1 MMSHGFFLPA
11 RYGRLGSWEGIA
23 NDGGERQPAG
33 MPPVATPEMTNAAR
47 RWVVLCVGAVALSA
61 CTTASQRAQPP
72 PPRPIT
78 GAPRAEAGKTPAPA
92 MTEITL
98 EDEDKKP
105 PRPNVEMYPGT
116 GTFVNPKAVAPRPPD
131 TGGEYTLNFEA
142 TDLQEVVKAVLGDL
156 LKESYFID
164 PKVTGQV
171 TIQTSRPLKR
181 AELLPTLENL
191 LRLNGAVLLRS
202 DGLYKVMPGPQATRG
217 SPPTSVQRVAA
228 ARGYGIRVVPLRFV
242 SAREL
247 HKLIEPFLPPDA
259 PQIVDEQRN
268 LLILTGTEQELEST
282 MELVEI
288 FDVDW
293 LNGMSV
299 GLFKLK
305 DAEVKTLHTEMEK
318 IFGEKD
324 SPVSGVVRMV
334 PVERLNA
341 LLVVTSRPD
350 YLEHARE
357 WVERLDQVA
366 DAVGPRLFVYRVQNG
381 KAADLATVLGGI
393 FGAEATKEGGPPPAE
408 LAPGEEPTT
417 LDSGNQRTSEREGEL
432 GGEEMGG
439 GQRRG
444 ERSKEPAVS
453 VVSTENLKIIADE
466 STNALVILART
477 QDYEMIVT
485 ALKNLDVIPLQV
497 LIEASVIDVTLT
509 DNLQYGVE
517 WFFRNETPGGGRAEG
532 TLDLSGVVA
541 RGAEMGAPAVPGLFS
556 YALFDDLNRVR
567 AVITAIAAQA
577 KLEVLSSPSL
587 MVLDNQ
593 TATIE
598 VVNEI
603 SVNTQARQSTID
615 PDAPII
621 ASSEFKEVG
630 VILEVTPRVNQG
642 GRITLD
648 LSQEVSE
655 QDPNVDPESQAGGN
669 PAFIRRKI
677 ESTVTVQSGETL
689 VLGGLISDQK
699 SGSETGVPFLKDLPV
714 LGGLFRQTSDFVERQ
729 ELIVLLTPKAVRDQ
743 AEARAVTKEFRERL
757 RELEGAGPGE
767 VPRSAPSPR

>member
-1 MMSHGFFLPA
+1 
-11 RYGRLGSWEGIA
+11 
-23 NDGGERQPAG
+23 
-33 MPPVATPEMTNAAR
+33 
-47 RWVVLCVGAVALSA
+47 
-61 CTTASQRAQPP
+61 
-72 PPRPIT
+72 
-78 GAPRAEAGKTPAPA
+78 

-105 PRPNVEMYPGT
+105 PRPDIELYPGT
-116 GTFVNPKAVAPRPPD
+116 GTFVNPKAAVPRPAG

-217 SPPTSVQRVAA
+217 SPPASVQRVAA
-228 ARGYGIRVVPLRFV
+228 ARGYGIRVVPLRYI

-282 MELVEI
+282 LELVEI

-305 DAEVKTLHTEMEK
+305 DAEVKTLHAEMEK
-318 IFGEKD
+318 IFGDKD

-341 LLVVTSRPD
+341 LLVVTSRPG

-393 FGAEATKEGGPPPAE
+393 FGAEATREGGPPAAE

-417 LDSGNQRTSEREGEL
+417 LDSGNPSTSEREGGL
-432 GGEEMGG
+432 GEEAGFGKRGG
-439 GQRRG
+439 G
-444 ERSKEPAVS
+444 RSKEPAVS

-466 STNALVILART
+466 STNSLVILART
-477 QDYEMIVT
+477 QDYKMIET
-485 ALKNLDVIPLQV
+485 ALRNLDVVPLQV
-497 LIEASVIDVTLT
+497 LIEAKVIEVTLT
-509 DNLQYGVE
+509 DTLSYGVE

-532 TLDLSGVVA
+532 AFDLSGIVGRAARTGVA
-541 RGAEMGAPAVPGLFS
+541 GPAGFS

-567 AVITAIAAQA
+567 AVITAIADQT
-577 KLEVLSSPSL
+577 KLDVLSSPSV

-598 VVNEI
+598 VVDEV
-603 SVNTQARQSTID
+603 SVTTQQNIPVEQNQATLNQLQST
-615 PDAPII
+615 
-621 ASSEFKEVG
+621 EFKDVG
-630 VILEVTPRVNQG
+630 VILEVTPRVNLG

-655 QDPNVDPESQAGGN
+655 INTAVDPRTQPGGN
-669 PAFIRRKI
+669 QAFIKRKI

-689 VLGGLISDQK
+689 VLGGLISENK
-699 SGSETGVPFLKDLPV
+699 SNTDTGIPFLKDMPV
-714 LGGLFRQTSDFVERQ
+714 LGGLFSRTSDNTDRT
-729 ELIVLLTPKAVRDQ
+729 ELILLLTPKAVRDQ
-743 AEARAVTKEFRERL
+743 SEARAVTKEFRQRL
-757 RELEGAGPGE
+757 KELEAVRPGG
-767 VPRSAPSPR
+767 

>member
-1 MMSHGFFLPA
+1 
-11 RYGRLGSWEGIA
+11 
-23 NDGGERQPAG
+23 
-33 MPPVATPEMTNAAR
+33 MTNAAR
-47 RWVVLCVGAVALSA
+47 WWVVLCVGAIALSA
-61 CTTASQRAQPP
+61 CTTASRHAQPP
-72 PPRPIT
+72 PPRPVT

-105 PRPNVEMYPGT
+105 PRPNIEMYPGT
-116 GTFVNPKAVAPRPPD
+116 GTFVKPKAGAPRPPD

-202 DGLYKVMPGPQATRG
+202 DGLYKVMPGAQATRG
-217 SPPTSVQRVAA
+217 SPPASVQRVAA
-228 ARGYGIRVVPLRFV
+228 ARGYGIRVVPLRYV

-299 GLFKLK
+299 GLYKLK
-305 DAEVKTLHTEMEK
+305 DAEVKTLHAEMEK
-318 IFGEKD
+318 IFGDKD

-393 FGAEATKEGGPPPAE
+393 FGAETTKEGGPPAAE

-417 LDSGNQRTSEREGEL
+417 LDSDQSRTSETEGQ
-432 GGEEMGG
+432 MGDEKAG
-439 GQRRG
+439 YGKGRTG
-444 ERSKEPAVS
+444 KGSKEPAVS

-466 STNALVILART
+466 STNSLVILART
-477 QDYEMIVT
+477 QDYKMIET
-485 ALKNLDVIPLQV
+485 ALKNLDVVALQV
-497 LIEASVIDVTLT
+497 FIEASVIEVTLNET
-509 DNLQYGVE
+509 LRYGVE
-517 WFFRNETPGGGRAEG
+517 WFFRHSVREDTAVA
-532 TLDLSGVVA
+532 TLNLFPEAAGAAAGAGVL
-541 RGAEMGAPAVPGLFS
+541 GPLGAPNFS
-556 YALFDDLNRVR
+556 YALFGDNAKVR
-567 AVITAIAAQA
+567 AVINALADES
-577 KLEVLSSPSL
+577 KLNVLSSPSL

-593 TATIE
+593 TATIK
-598 VVNEI
+598 VVQQ
-603 SVNTQARQSTID
+603 V
-615 PDAPII
+615 PII
-621 ASSEFKEVG
+621 TSQQQSSIGGGADTSNILQGVDYKDAG
-630 VILEVTPRVNQG
+630 VILEVTPRVNLG
-642 GRITLD
+642 GRITLELVQD
-648 LSQEVSE
+648 VTDVDRTQE
-655 QDPNVDPESQAGGN
+655 NVGGN
-669 PAFIRRKI
+669 PGFLQRNV
-677 ESTVTVQSGETL
+677 ESTVTVQSSETI
-689 VLGGLISDQK
+689 VIGGLIRENKSD
-699 SGSETGVPFLKDLPV
+699 SETGIPFLKDMPV
-714 LGGLFRQTSDFVERQ
+714 LGGLFRTQSDTSTRT
-729 ELIVLLTPKAVRDQ
+729 ELIVLLTPSAVRDQ
-743 AEARAVTKEFRERL
+743 GEARAVTKEFRERL
-757 RELEGAGPGE
+757 KQLEKAGPGG
-767 VPRSAPSPR
+767 VTRGPSPP

>member
-1 MMSHGFFLPA
+1 
-11 RYGRLGSWEGIA
+11 
-23 NDGGERQPAG
+23 
-33 MPPVATPEMTNAAR
+33 MTNAAR
-47 RWVVLCVGAVALSA
+47 WWVVLCVGAVALSA

-142 TDLQEVVKAVLGDL
+142 TDLQEVVKVVIGDL

-202 DGLYKVMPGPQATRG
+202 DGLYKVMPGAQATRG
-217 SPPTSVQRVAA
+217 SPPASVQRVAA

-305 DAEVKTLHTEMEK
+305 DAEVKTLHAEMEK
-318 IFGEKD
+318 IFGDKD

-393 FGAEATKEGGPPPAE
+393 FGAEATKEGGPPAAE

-417 LDSGNQRTSEREGEL
+417 LDSGDPRTSEREGDL

-439 GQRRG
+439 GKRRTG
-444 ERSKEPAVS
+444 KGSKEPAVS

-477 QDYEMIVT
+477 QDYKMIET
-485 ALKNLDVIPLQV
+485 ALKNLDVVPLQV
-497 LIEASVIDVTLT
+497 LIEASVIEVTLN
-509 DNLQYGVE
+509 DNLSYGVE
-517 WFFRNETPGGGRAEG
+517 WFFRHSVREDTAVG
-532 TLDLSGVVA
+532 TLDLA
-541 RGAEMGAPAVPGLFS
+541 GAAGLAALGAPNFS
-556 YALFDDLNRVR
+556 YALFADGGRVR
-567 AVITAIAAQA
+567 AVINAIASES
-577 KLEVLSSPSL
+577 KLNVLSSPSL

-598 VVNEI
+598 VATDVPITTGQQQAVLDTGGVDNI
-603 SVNTQARQSTID
+603 PNVLASVDFRKA
-615 PDAPII
+615 
-621 ASSEFKEVG
+621 G
-630 VILEVTPRVNQG
+630 VILEVTPRVNAS

-648 LSQEVSE
+648 LSQEVS
-655 QDPNVDPESQAGGN
+655 DPIPPAPGAPGGN
-669 PAFIRRKI
+669 PSFLERKV
-677 ESTVTVQSGETL
+677 ETSVTVQSGETL
-689 VLGGLISDQK
+689 VIGGLIGENKSD
-699 SGSETGVPFLKDLPV
+699 SETGIPFLKDMPV
-714 LGGLFRQTSDFVERQ
+714 LGGIFGSTSDTLRRT
-729 ELIVLLTPKAVRDQ
+729 ELLVLLTPKAVRDQ
-743 AEARAVTKEFRERL
+743 GEARAVTKEFRERL
-757 RELEGAGPGE
+757 KELEKAGPGE
-767 VPRSAPSPR
+767 VRRGPGRP

>member
-1 MMSHGFFLPA
+1 
-11 RYGRLGSWEGIA
+11 
-23 NDGGERQPAG
+23 
-33 MPPVATPEMTNAAR
+33 MTNAAR
-47 RWVVLCVGAVALSA
+47 WWVVLCVGAVALSA

-78 GAPRAEAGKTPAPA
+78 GAPRSEAGKTPAPA

-105 PRPNVEMYPGT
+105 PRPNIEMYPGT

-202 DGLYKVMPGPQATRG
+202 DGLYKVMPGSQATRG
-217 SPPTSVQRVAA
+217 SPTTSVQRVAA

-305 DAEVKTLHTEMEK
+305 DAEVKTLHGEMEK

-393 FGAEATKEGGPPPAE
+393 FGAEVTKEAGPPAAE

-417 LDSGNQRTSEREGEL
+417 LDSGNERTSEREGEL

-439 GQRRG
+439 RKRRTG
-444 ERSKEPAVS
+444 KGSKEPAVS

-466 STNALVILART
+466 ATNSLVILART
-477 QDYEMIVT
+477 QDYKMIET
-485 ALKNLDVIPLQV
+485 ALRNLDVVPLQV
-497 LIEASVIDVTLT
+497 LIEASVIEVTLT
-509 DNLQYGVE
+509 DNLSYGVE
-517 WFFRNETPGGGRAEG
+517 WFFRNELPGGARGEG
-532 TLDLSGVVA
+532 TLNFSNIVGRAAMAGVA
-541 RGAEMGAPAVPGLFS
+541 TGPPGFS
-556 YALFDDLNRVR
+556 YAVFDDLNRVR
-567 AVITAIAAQA
+567 ALITALANES

-593 TATIE
+593 PATIKVVDE
-598 VVNEI
+598 VPVTTQQQQAVLDTGGVDNI
-603 SVNTQARQSTID
+603 PNVLSSVEYR
-615 PDAPII
+615 DA
-621 ASSEFKEVG
+621 G
-630 VILEVTPRVNQG
+630 VVLEVTPRVNQG
-642 GRITLD
+642 GRITLE
-648 LSQEVSE
+648 LSQEVSA
-655 QDPNVDPESQAGGN
+655 VDRALAATSPGGN
-669 PAFIRRKI
+669 PEFIRRQV
-677 ESTVTVQSGETL
+677 ESSVTVQSGETL
-689 VLGGLISDQK
+689 VIGGLIGK
-699 SGSETGVPFLKDLPV
+699 EKREEESGIPFLMDIPV
-714 LGGLFRQTSDFVERQ
+714 LGGIFGTTSDTFTRT
-729 ELIVLLTPKAVRDQ
+729 ELIVLLTPKAVRDEG
-743 AEARAVTKEFRERL
+743 EARAVTKEFRERL
-757 RELEGAGPGE
+757 KELEAAGPGG
-767 VPRSAPSPR
+767 VPRRHRPP

>member
-1 MMSHGFFLPA
+1 MIDSA
-11 RYGRLGSWEGIA
+11 RW
-23 NDGGERQPAG
+23 
-33 MPPVATPEMTNAAR
+33 
-47 RWVVLCVGAVALSA
+47 WVVLCVGAIALSA
-61 CTTASQRAQPP
+61 CTTAPRRAQPP
-72 PPRPIT
+72 PPRPVT
-78 GAPRAEAGKTPAPA
+78 APPGAEAGKTPAPA

-98 EDEDKKP
+98 EGEDKKP
-105 PRPNVEMYPGT
+105 PRPNIEMYPGT
-116 GTFVNPKAVAPRPPD
+116 GNFVNPKAVAPRPPD

-181 AELLPTLENL
+181 AELFLALENL
-191 LRLNGAVLLRS
+191 LRLNGAVLMRS

-217 SPPTSVQRVAA
+217 APPASVQRVAA
-228 ARGYGIRVVPLRFV
+228 ARGYGIRIVPLRYV

-305 DAEVKTLHTEMEK
+305 DAEVKTLHAEMEK

-341 LLVVTSRPD
+341 LLVVASRPG

-366 DAVGPRLFVYRVQNG
+366 DTVGPRLFVYRVQNG

-393 FGAEATKEGGPPPAE
+393 FGAEATKEGGPPAAE
-408 LAPGEEPTT
+408 LAPGEEPTE
-417 LDSGNQRTSEREGEL
+417 LDSEGSRTSETEGQL
-432 GGEEMGG
+432 GGEKAGYG
-439 GQRRG
+439 KGRTG
-444 ERSKEPAVS
+444 KGSKEPGVS

-466 STNALVILART
+466 STNSLVILART
-477 QDYEMIVT
+477 QDYKMIET
-485 ALKNLDVIPLQV
+485 ALRNLDVVALQV
-497 LIEASVIDVTLT
+497 FIEAKVVEVTLT
-509 DNLQYGVE
+509 DNLQYGIE
-517 WFFRNETPGGGRAEG
+517 WFFNNSTPGGGTAVG
-532 TLDLSGVVA
+532 TFDLSGVVGRA
-541 RGAEMGAPAVPGLFS
+541 VSGAGAAAFPPLGFS
-556 YALFDDLNRVR
+556 YALFGANDRLR
-567 AVITAIAAQA
+567 AFLAALAQQT
-577 KLEVLSSPSL
+577 KLDVLSSPSL

-593 TATIE
+593 SATIE

-603 SVNTQARQSTID
+603 PYQTGQQQSLETGVTANLLNTIES
-615 PDAPII
+615 
-621 ASSEFKEVG
+621 KEVG
-630 VILEVTPRVNQG
+630 VKLEITPRVNQG

-648 LSQEVSE
+648 LAQEVS
-655 QDPNVDPESQAGGN
+655 NVDDTQPLAFGN
-669 PAFIRRKI
+669 PVINKRSV
-677 ESTVTVQSGETL
+677 ESTVTVQSGDTL
-689 VLGGLISDQK
+689 VIGGLIRDNKTNSN
-699 SGSETGVPFLKDLPV
+699 TGIPFLKDMPV
-714 LGGLFRQTSDFVERQ
+714 LGGLFSTTVNNDTRT

-743 AEARAVTKEFRERL
+743 GESRAVTKEFRERL
-757 RELEGAGPGE
+757 KELEAVRPGAREPAK
-767 VPRSAPSPR
+767 PRPSGGSR

>member
-1 MMSHGFFLPA
+1 MTDSA
-11 RYGRLGSWEGIA
+11 RW
-23 NDGGERQPAG
+23 
-33 MPPVATPEMTNAAR
+33 
-47 RWVVLCVGAVALSA
+47 WVVLCVGAVALSA
-61 CTTASQRAQPP
+61 CTTASRRAQPP
-72 PPRPIT
+72 PPRT
-78 GAPRAEAGKTPAPA
+78 VTAAPRVEAGKTPAPA

-105 PRPNVEMYPGT
+105 PRPNIEMYPGS
-116 GTFVNPKAVAPRPPD
+116 GNFVNPKAAAPRPPD

-191 LRLNGAVLLRS
+191 LRLNGAVLMRS

-217 SPPTSVQRVAA
+217 APPVSVQRIAA
-228 ARGYGIRVVPLRFV
+228 ARGYGIRIVPLRYI

-299 GLFKLK
+299 GLYKLK
-305 DAEVKTLHTEMEK
+305 NAEVKTLHPEMEK
-318 IFGEKD
+318 IFGDKD

-341 LLVVTSRPD
+341 LLVVASRPG

-393 FGAEATKEGGPPPAE
+393 FGAEKTKEGGPPAAE
-408 LAPGEEPTT
+408 LAPGEEPT
-417 LDSGNQRTSEREGEL
+417 EL
-432 GGEEMGG
+432 GDEGSRTRETEGQMGG
-439 GQRRG
+439 EKAGYGKKRTG
-444 ERSKEPAVS
+444 KGAKEPAVS

-466 STNALVILART
+466 STNSLVIMART
-477 QDYEMIVT
+477 QDYKMIET
-485 ALKNLDVIPLQV
+485 ALKNLDVVALQV
-497 LIEASVIDVTLT
+497 FIEASVIEVTLN
-509 DNLQYGVE
+509 DNLRYGVE
-517 WFFRNETPGGGRAEG
+517 WFFRNSTPGGGTAVG
-532 TLDLSGVVA
+532 TLNLFPEA
-541 RGAEMGAPAVPGLFS
+541 MGAAAGAGLLGPLGAPNFS
-556 YALFDDLNRVR
+556 YALFGDNAKVH
-567 AVITAIAAQA
+567 AVINALADQSKIN
-577 KLEVLSSPSL
+577 VLSSPSL

-593 TATIE
+593 TATIK
-598 VVNEI
+598 VVQQ
-603 SVNTQARQSTID
+603 V
-615 PDAPII
+615 PII
-621 ASSEFKEVG
+621 TTQQQSAIGGGVEQSNVLQGIDYKDAG
-630 VILEVTPRVNQG
+630 VILEVTPRVNLG
-642 GRITLD
+642 GRITLE
-648 LSQEVSE
+648 LV
-655 QDPNVDPESQAGGN
+655 QDVTDVDRTQQNVGGN
-669 PAFIRRKI
+669 PGFLQRNI
-677 ESTVTVQSGETL
+677 ESTVTVQSSETI
-689 VLGGLISDQK
+689 VIGGLIRENKTDSE
-699 SGSETGVPFLKDLPV
+699 SGIPYLKDMPV
-714 LGGLFRQTSDFVERQ
+714 LGGLFRTQSDTSTRT
-729 ELIVLLTPKAVRDQ
+729 ELIVLLTPAAVRDQ
-743 AEARAVTKEFRERL
+743 GEARAVTKEFRERL
-757 RELEGAGPGE
+757 KQLEKAGPGE
-767 VPRSAPSPR
+767 VPRRPSPP

>member
-1 MMSHGFFLPA
+1 MIDSA
-11 RYGRLGSWEGIA
+11 RW
-23 NDGGERQPAG
+23 
-33 MPPVATPEMTNAAR
+33 
-47 RWVVLCVGAVALSA
+47 WVVLCVGAIALSA
-61 CTTASQRAQPP
+61 CTTAPRRAQPP
-72 PPRPIT
+72 PPRPVT
-78 GAPRAEAGKTPAPA
+78 APPGAEAGKTPAPA

-98 EDEDKKP
+98 EGEDKKP
-105 PRPNVEMYPGT
+105 PRPNIEMYPGT
-116 GTFVNPKAVAPRPPD
+116 GNFVNPKAVAPRPPD

-191 LRLNGAVLLRS
+191 LRLNGAVLMRS

-217 SPPTSVQRVAA
+217 APPASVQRVAA
-228 ARGYGIRVVPLRFV
+228 ARGYGIRIVPLRYV

-305 DAEVKTLHTEMEK
+305 DAEVKTLHAEMEK

-341 LLVVTSRPD
+341 LLVVASRPG

-366 DAVGPRLFVYRVQNG
+366 DTVGPRLFVYRVQNG

-393 FGAEATKEGGPPPAE
+393 FGAEATKEGGPPAAE
-408 LAPGEEPTT
+408 LAPGEEPTE
-417 LDSGNQRTSEREGEL
+417 LDSEGSRTSETEGQL
-432 GGEEMGG
+432 GGEKAGYG
-439 GQRRG
+439 KGRTG
-444 ERSKEPAVS
+444 KGSKEPGVS

-466 STNALVILART
+466 STNSLVILART
-477 QDYEMIVT
+477 QDYKMIEA
-485 ALKNLDVIPLQV
+485 ALKNLDVVALQV
-497 LIEASVIDVTLT
+497 LIEASVIEVTLNDT
-509 DNLQYGVE
+509 LNYGVE
-517 WFFRNETPGGGRAEG
+517 WFFNNSTPGGGTAVG
-532 TLDLSGVVA
+532 TLNLLGLA
-541 RGAEMGAPAVPGLFS
+541 GRAGTALGAPPLGFS
-556 YALFDDLNRVR
+556 YALFGANDRLR
-567 AVITAIAAQA
+567 AVITALARES
-577 KLEVLSSPSL
+577 KVNVVSSPSL

-593 TATIE
+593 TATIK
-598 VVNEI
+598 VVTDVPITTQQQQAVLDTGGADNI
-603 SVNTQARQSTID
+603 PNVLASV
-615 PDAPII
+615 
-621 ASSEFKEVG
+621 EFREAG
-630 VILEVTPRVNQG
+630 VVLEVTPRVNAS

-648 LSQEVSE
+648 LSQEVT
-655 QDPNVDPESQAGGN
+655 DILPPAPGAPGGN
-669 PAFIRRKI
+669 NSFLKR
-677 ESTVTVQSGETL
+677 EVETSVTVQSGETL
-689 VLGGLISDQK
+689 VLGGLISETKRD
-699 SGSETGVPFLKDLPV
+699 SETGIPFLKDMPV
-714 LGGLFRQTSDFVERQ
+714 LGGIFRSRTDDLMRTET
-729 ELIVLLTPKAVRDQ
+729 LVLLTPKAVRDQ
-743 AEARAVTKEFRERL
+743 GEARDVTKEFRERL
-757 RELEGAGPGE
+757 KELKAVRPGGE
-767 VPRSAPSPR
+767 SERRRQP

>member
-1 MMSHGFFLPA
+1 
-11 RYGRLGSWEGIA
+11 
-23 NDGGERQPAG
+23 
-33 MPPVATPEMTNAAR
+33 MTNAAR
-47 RWVVLCVGAVALSA
+47 WCVVLCVGAIALSA
-61 CTTASQRAQPP
+61 CTTASRRAQPP
-72 PPRPIT
+72 PPRPVT
-78 GAPRAEAGKTPAPA
+78 GAPRAEAGKTPPPP

-105 PRPNVEMYPGT
+105 PRPNIEMYPGS
-116 GTFVNPKAVAPRPPD
+116 GTFVNPKAGAPRPPD

-217 SPPTSVQRVAA
+217 SPPASVQRVAA
-228 ARGYGIRVVPLRFV
+228 ARGYGIRVVPLRYV

-288 FDVDW
+288 FDVNW

-305 DAEVKTLHTEMEK
+305 DAEVKTLHAEMEK
-318 IFGEKD
+318 IFGDKD

-341 LLVVTSRPD
+341 LLVVTSRPG

-393 FGAEATKEGGPPPAE
+393 FGAETTKEGGPPAAE

-417 LDSGNQRTSEREGEL
+417 LESDNTRTSEREGGL
-432 GGEEMGG
+432 GGEEGRGG
-439 GQRRG
+439 KRG
-444 ERSKEPAVS
+444 GRSKEPAVS

-466 STNALVILART
+466 STNSLVILART
-477 QDYEMIVT
+477 QDYKMIET
-485 ALKNLDVIPLQV
+485 ALKNLDVVGLQV
-497 LIEASVIDVTLT
+497 LIEARVIEVTLN
-509 DNLQYGVE
+509 DSLSYGVE
-517 WFFRNETPGGGRAEG
+517 WFFNNKVSDERRGRAS
-532 TLDLSGVVA
+532 LDLG
-541 RGAEMGAPAVPGLFS
+541 GALDLAALAAGGPAFS
-556 YALFDDLNRVR
+556 YAIFDNDNDIRVLLR
-567 AVITAIAAQA
+567 TIAAES
-577 KLEVLSSPSL
+577 KLKVLSSPSL

-593 TATIE
+593 SATIE
-598 VVNEI
+598 VVDQV
-603 SVNTQARQSTID
+603 SVTTAQQQQVSLIGDQTGQNAPNTLQST
-615 PDAPII
+615 
-621 ASSEFKEVG
+621 EFKDVG

-655 QDPNVDPESQAGGN
+655 VNTAVDPRTQPGGN
-669 PAFIRRKI
+669 PAFIRRRI
-677 ESTVTVQSGETL
+677 ESAVTVQSGDTL
-689 VLGGLISDQK
+689 VLGGLISETK
-699 SGSETGVPFLKDLPV
+699 NSSTSGIPFLKDMPM
-714 LGGLFRQTSDFVERQ
+714 LGALFGTTSDTSDRT

-743 AEARAVTKEFRERL
+743 GEARAVTKEFRERL
-757 RELEGAGPGE
+757 KQLETAGPGE
-767 VPRSAPSPR
+767 VLRGPSPP

>member
-1 MMSHGFFLPA
+1 
-11 RYGRLGSWEGIA
+11 
-23 NDGGERQPAG
+23 
-33 MPPVATPEMTNAAR
+33 
-47 RWVVLCVGAVALSA
+47 
-61 CTTASQRAQPP
+61 
-72 PPRPIT
+72 
-78 GAPRAEAGKTPAPA
+78 

-105 PRPNVEMYPGT
+105 PRPNIEMYPGT
-116 GTFVNPKAVAPRPPD
+116 GNFVNPKAVAPRPPD

-191 LRLNGAVLLRS
+191 LRLNGAVLMRS

-217 SPPTSVQRVAA
+217 APPTSVQRVAA
-228 ARGYGIRVVPLRFV
+228 ARGYGIRIVPLRYI

-305 DAEVKTLHTEMEK
+305 DAEVKALHAEMEK
-318 IFGEKD
+318 IFGDKD

-341 LLVVTSRPD
+341 LLVVASRPG

-393 FGAEATKEGGPPPAE
+393 FGAEATKEGGPPAAE

-417 LDSGNQRTSEREGEL
+417 LESDKSRTSEREGQL

-439 GQRRG
+439 GKRRTG
-444 ERSKEPAVS
+444 KGSKEPAVS

-477 QDYEMIVT
+477 QDYEMIQT
-485 ALKNLDVIPLQV
+485 ALKNLDVVPLQV
-497 LIEASVIDVTLT
+497 LIEASVIEVTLLN
-509 DNLQYGVE
+509 DLRYGVE

-532 TLDLSGVVA
+532 AFDLGGIVGSVAKAGVV
-541 RGAEMGAPAVPGLFS
+541 GPMGFS

-567 AVITAIAAQA
+567 AIITALAEES
-577 KLEVLSSPSL
+577 KVNVLSSPSL

-593 TATIE
+593 TATIK
-598 VVNEI
+598 VVTQVPITTQQQQAVLDTGVTNNI
-603 SVNTQARQSTID
+603 PNVLSSV
-615 PDAPII
+615 
-621 ASSEFKEVG
+621 EFKDAG
-630 VILEVTPRVNQG
+630 VVLEVTPRVNAS

-648 LSQEVSE
+648 LNQVVT
-655 QDPNVDPESQAGGN
+655 DILPPRPGAPGGN
-669 PAFIRRKI
+669 NSFLERNV
-677 ESTVTVQSGETL
+677 ETSVTVQSGETL
-689 VLGGLISDQK
+689 VLGGLISETKRD
-699 SGSETGVPFLKDLPV
+699 SETGVPFLEDIPV
-714 LGGLFRQTSDFVERQ
+714 LGGIFRSRSDNLTRIET
-729 ELIVLLTPKAVRDQ
+729 LVLLTPKAVRDQ
-743 AEARAVTKEFRERL
+743 GEARSVTKEFRERL
-757 RELEGAGPGE
+757 KELEKAGPGE
-767 VPRSAPSPR
+767 EAPRRPTRR

>member
-1 MMSHGFFLPA
+1 
-11 RYGRLGSWEGIA
+11 
-23 NDGGERQPAG
+23 
-33 MPPVATPEMTNAAR
+33 MTNAAR
-47 RWVVLCVGAVALSA
+47 WWVLVYAGAVALSA
-61 CTTASQRAQPP
+61 CTTAPRRAPPP
-72 PPRPIT
+72 PPRPVT
-78 GAPRAEAGKTPAPA
+78 AAPLAEAAKTPAPA
-92 MTEITL
+92 MTEITI

-105 PRPNVEMYPGT
+105 PRPNIELYPGT
-116 GTFVNPKAVAPRPPD
+116 GTFVNPKAAAPRSPD

-217 SPPTSVQRVAA
+217 SPPASVQRVAA
-228 ARGYGIRVVPLRFV
+228 ARGYGIRVVPLRYV

-282 MELVEI
+282 LELVEI

-293 LNGMSV
+293 MNGMSV

-305 DAEVKTLHTEMEK
+305 DAEAKTLHAEMEK
-318 IFGEKD
+318 IFGDKD

-341 LLVVTSRPD
+341 LLVVTSRPG

-366 DAVGPRLFVYRVQNG
+366 DSVGPRLFVYRVQNG

-393 FGAEATKEGGPPPAE
+393 FGADATQEGGPPAAE
-408 LAPGEEPTT
+408 LAPGEEPTE
-417 LDSGNQRTSEREGEL
+417 LDSGGSRTSEGL
-432 GGEEMGG
+432 GGEEAGG
-439 GQRRG
+439 GKRRG
-444 ERSKEPAVS
+444 GKGSKEPAVS

-466 STNALVILART
+466 STNSLVILART
-477 QDYEMIVT
+477 QDYKMIET
-485 ALKNLDVIPLQV
+485 ALRNLDVVPLQV
-497 LIEASVIDVTLT
+497 LIEAKVIEVTLT
-509 DNLQYGVE
+509 DTLNYGIE
-517 WFFRNETPGGGRAEG
+517 WFFRNELPGGARGEG
-532 TLDLSGVVA
+532 AFDLSGIVGSVA
-541 RGAEMGAPAVPGLFS
+541 SAGVAGPSGFS
-556 YALFDDLNRVR
+556 YAVFDDLNRVR
-567 AVITAIAAQA
+567 AVITAIADQT
-577 KLEVLSSPSL
+577 KLDVLSSPSV

-598 VVNEI
+598 VVDEV
-603 SVNTQARQSTID
+603 SVTTQQNIPVDQNQDTLNQLQST
-615 PDAPII
+615 
-621 ASSEFKEVG
+621 EFKDVG
-630 VILEVTPRVNQG
+630 VILEVTPRVNLG

-655 QDPNVDPESQAGGN
+655 VNTAVDPRTQPGGN
-669 PAFIRRKI
+669 AAFIRRKI
-677 ESTVTVQSGETL
+677 ESSVTVQSGETL
-689 VLGGLISDQK
+689 VLGGLISENK
-699 SGSETGVPFLKDLPV
+699 SNTETGVPFLKDMPV
-714 LGGLFRQTSDFVERQ
+714 LGGLFRRTSDDTDRT
-729 ELIVLLTPKAVRDQ
+729 ELILLLTPKAVRDQ
-743 AEARAVTKEFRERL
+743 GEARAVTKEFRERL
-757 RELEGAGPGE
+757 RQLEVADPGE
-767 VPRSAPSPR
+767 VSRGPSRPPSGPSPVR

>member
-1 MMSHGFFLPA
+1 
-11 RYGRLGSWEGIA
+11 
-23 NDGGERQPAG
+23 
-33 MPPVATPEMTNAAR
+33 MTNAAR
-47 RWVVLCVGAVALSA
+47 WWAVLCVGAVALSA

-78 GAPRAEAGKTPAPA
+78 GAPRAEAGKTPPPA

-105 PRPNVEMYPGT
+105 PRPNVELYPGS

-202 DGLYKVMPGPQATRG
+202 DGLYKVMPGSQATRG

-228 ARGYGIRVVPLRFV
+228 ARGYGIRVVPLRYV

-305 DAEVKTLHTEMEK
+305 DAEVKTLHAEMEK

-393 FGAEATKEGGPPPAE
+393 FGAEVTKEAGPPAAE

-432 GGEEMGG
+432 GEESGV

-477 QDYEMIVT
+477 QDYEMIET
-485 ALKNLDVIPLQV
+485 ALKNLDVVPLQV
-497 LIEASVIDVTLT
+497 LIEASVIEVTLT
-509 DNLQYGVE
+509 DNLSYGVQ
-517 WFFRNETPGGGRAEG
+517 WFFRNELPGG
-532 TLDLSGVVA
+532 A
-541 RGAEMGAPAVPGLFS
+541 RGEGKFALGPVVGNAVASGLAGPPGFS
-556 YALFDDLNRVR
+556 YAVFDDLNRVR
-567 AVITAIAAQA
+567 ALITAIALES

-593 TATIE
+593 PATIKVVDE
-598 VVNEI
+598 VPVTTQQQQAVLDTGGVDNI
-603 SVNTQARQSTID
+603 PNVLSSV
-615 PDAPII
+615 
-621 ASSEFKEVG
+621 EFREAG
-630 VILEVTPRVNQG
+630 VVLEVTPRVNAS
-642 GRITLD
+642 GRITLE
-648 LSQEVSE
+648 LSQEVTE
-655 QDPNVDPESQAGGN
+655 VDRSRAEDSPGNNPE
-669 PAFIRRKI
+669 FIRRQV
-677 ESTVTVQSGETL
+677 ESSVTVQSGETL
-689 VLGGLISDQK
+689 VIGGLIGENKRED
-699 SGSETGVPFLKDLPV
+699 ETGIPFLMDIPV
-714 LGGLFRQTSDFVERQ
+714 LGGLFRTTSDAFTRT
-729 ELIVLLTPKAVRDQ
+729 ELIVLLTPKAVRDEG
-743 AEARAVTKEFRERL
+743 EARAVTKEFRERL
-757 RELEGAGPGE
+757 KELEKAGPGG
-767 VPRSAPSPR
+767 VPRRRNAP

>member
-1 MMSHGFFLPA
+1 MVANASRPA
-11 RYGRLGSWEGIA
+11 CRRSPCRI
-23 NDGGERQPAG
+23 
-33 MPPVATPEMTNAAR
+33 VTNAACW
-47 RWVVLCVGAVALSA
+47 WVVLCVGAVALSA

-78 GAPRAEAGKTPAPA
+78 GAPRAEAGKIPAPA

-105 PRPNVEMYPGT
+105 PRPNIEMYPGT

-131 TGGEYTLNFEA
+131 TSGEYTLNFEA

-202 DGLYKVMPGPQATRG
+202 DGLYKVMPGSQATRG

-228 ARGYGIRVVPLRFV
+228 ARGYGIRVVPLRYV

-305 DAEVKTLHTEMEK
+305 DAEVKTLHAEMEK
-318 IFGEKD
+318 IFGDKD

-366 DAVGPRLFVYRVQNG
+366 DAVGPRLFVYRVENG
-381 KAADLATVLGGI
+381 KAADLAIVLGGI
-393 FGAEATKEGGPPPAE
+393 FGAEVTKEGGPPAAE

-417 LDSGNQRTSEREGEL
+417 LDSDNQRTSEREGEL

-439 GQRRG
+439 GKRRTG
-444 ERSKEPAVS
+444 KDSKEPGVS

-466 STNALVILART
+466 STNSLVILART
-477 QDYEMIVT
+477 QDYKMIET
-485 ALKNLDVIPLQV
+485 ALKNLDVVPLQV
-497 LIEASVIDVTLT
+497 LIEASVIEVTLN
-509 DNLQYGVE
+509 DNLRYGVE
-517 WFFRNETPGGGRAEG
+517 WFFRNELPGGARGEG
-532 TLDLSGVVA
+532 TLDLSGLVA
-541 RGAEMGAPAVPGLFS
+541 RGAPMAGPVAPGVFAYAV
-556 YALFDDLNRVR
+556 FDDLNRVR
-567 AVITAIAAQA
+567 AVITALADES
-577 KLEVLSSPSL
+577 KVNVVSSPSL

-593 TATIE
+593 VATIK
-598 VVNEI
+598 VVTDVPITTQQQQAVLDTGQVDNI
-603 SVNTQARQSTID
+603 PNVLSSVDFREA
-615 PDAPII
+615 
-621 ASSEFKEVG
+621 G
-630 VILEVTPRVNQG
+630 VELEVTPRVNAS

-648 LSQEVSE
+648 LSQTVT
-655 QDPNVDPESQAGGN
+655 DILPPAPGAPGGN
-669 PAFIRRKI
+669 NSFLERNV
-677 ESTVTVQSGETL
+677 ETSVTVQSGETL
-689 VLGGLISDQK
+689 VLGGLISETKRD
-699 SGSETGVPFLKDLPV
+699 SESGVPFLKDMPV
-714 LGGLFRQTSDFVERQ
+714 LGGIFRSKTDTLMRTET
-729 ELIVLLTPKAVRDQ
+729 LVLLTPKAVRDLG
-743 AEARAVTKEFRERL
+743 EARAVTNEFRERL
-757 RELEGAGPGE
+757 KELEVVRPGE
-767 VPRSAPSPR
+767 APRRPSPP

>member
-1 MMSHGFFLPA
+1 
-11 RYGRLGSWEGIA
+11 
-23 NDGGERQPAG
+23 
-33 MPPVATPEMTNAAR
+33 MTNAAR
-47 RWVVLCVGAVALSA
+47 WCVVLCVGAIALSA
-61 CTTASQRAQPP
+61 CTTASRRAQPP
-72 PPRPIT
+72 PPRPVT
-78 GAPRAEAGKTPAPA
+78 GAPRAEAGKTPAPP

-105 PRPNVEMYPGT
+105 PRPNIEMYPGS
-116 GTFVNPKAVAPRPPD
+116 GTFVNPKAGAPRPPD

-217 SPPTSVQRVAA
+217 SPPASVQRVAA
-228 ARGYGIRVVPLRFV
+228 ARGYGIRVVPLRYV

-305 DAEVKTLHTEMEK
+305 DAEVKTLHAEMEK

-341 LLVVTSRPD
+341 LLVVTSRPG

-393 FGAEATKEGGPPPAE
+393 FGAEATKEGGPPAAE

-417 LDSGNQRTSEREGEL
+417 LESDSSRTSETEGQL
-432 GGEEMGG
+432 GGEQAGFG
-439 GQRRG
+439 KGRTG
-444 ERSKEPAVS
+444 KGSKEPAVS

-477 QDYEMIVT
+477 QDYKMIET
-485 ALKNLDVIPLQV
+485 ALKNLDVVALQV
-497 LIEASVIDVTLT
+497 LIEASVIEVTLNDT
-509 DNLQYGVE
+509 LRYGVE
-517 WFFRNETPGGGRAEG
+517 WFFRHSVREDTAVGK
-532 TLDLSGVVA
+532 LDLSGVVGTA
-541 RGAEMGAPAVPGLFS
+541 AAGVGSAFGVPNFS
-556 YALFDDLNRVR
+556 YALFADDSRVR
-567 AVITAIAAQA
+567 AIINAIATES
-577 KLEVLSSPSL
+577 KINVLSSPSL

-593 TATIE
+593 TATIK
-598 VVNEI
+598 VVNEVPI
-603 SVNTQARQSTID
+603 TTGQQQAVLGGTDGGVDNIPNVLASVD
-615 PDAPII
+615 
-621 ASSEFKEVG
+621 FKEAG
-630 VILEVTPRVNQG
+630 VVLEITPRVNAS

-648 LSQEVSE
+648 LSQEVT
-655 QDPNVDPESQAGGN
+655 DVDRSQITSNPGGN
-669 PAFIRRKI
+669 PSFLKRQV
-677 ESTVTVQSGETL
+677 ESAVTVQSGETL
-689 VLGGLISDQK
+689 VIGGLISENK
-699 SGSETGVPFLKDLPV
+699 SDSETGIPFLKDMPV
-714 LGGLFRQTSDFVERQ
+714 LGGLFRSTSDTFNRT
-729 ELIVLLTPKAVRDQ
+729 ELLVLLTPKAVRDEG
-743 AEARAVTKEFRERL
+743 EARAVTKEFRERL
-757 RELEGAGPGE
+757 KELEKAGPGG
-767 VPRSAPSPR
+767 VPRRPSPR

>member
-1 MMSHGFFLPA
+1 
-11 RYGRLGSWEGIA
+11 
-23 NDGGERQPAG
+23 
-33 MPPVATPEMTNAAR
+33 MTNAAR
-47 RWVVLCVGAVALSA
+47 WWVVLCVGAVALSA
-61 CTTASQRAQPP
+61 CTTASRRAQPP
-72 PPRPIT
+72 PPRPVT
-78 GAPRAEAGKTPAPA
+78 AAPRAEAGKTPAPP

-105 PRPNVEMYPGT
+105 PRPNIEMYPGT
-116 GTFVNPKAVAPRPPD
+116 GNFVNPKAVAPRPPD

-202 DGLYKVMPGPQATRG
+202 DGLYKVMPGAQATRG
-217 SPPTSVQRVAA
+217 SPPASLQRVAA
-228 ARGYGIRVVPLRFV
+228 ARGYGIRVVPLRYV

-299 GLFKLK
+299 GLYKLK
-305 DAEVKTLHTEMEK
+305 DAEVKTLHAEMEK
-318 IFGEKD
+318 IFGDKD

-341 LLVVTSRPD
+341 LLVVTSRPG

-393 FGAEATKEGGPPPAE
+393 FGAETTKEGGPPAAE

-417 LDSGNQRTSEREGEL
+417 LESDSSRTSERESRM
-432 GGEEMGG
+432 GEEAGG
-439 GQRRG
+439 GKRTG
-444 ERSKEPAVS
+444 KGSKEPAVS

-466 STNALVILART
+466 STNSLVILART
-477 QDYEMIVT
+477 QDYKMIET
-485 ALKNLDVIPLQV
+485 ALKNLDVVALQV
-497 LIEASVIDVTLT
+497 LIEARVIEVSLNDSLE
-509 DNLQYGVE
+509 YGVE
-517 WFFRNETPGGGRAEG
+517 WFFNNKVNDERRGRAS
-532 TLDLSGVVA
+532 LDLG
-541 RGAEMGAPAVPGLFS
+541 GPATLAALAGGPAAFS
-556 YALFDDLNRVR
+556 YAIFDNDNDIRVLLR
-567 AVITAIAAQA
+567 TIAAES
-577 KLEVLSSPSL
+577 KLKVLSSPSV

-593 TATIE
+593 SATIE
-598 VVNEI
+598 VVTEV
-603 SVNTQARQSTID
+603 SVTTGQNIPVEQNLDTINQLQST
-615 PDAPII
+615 
-621 ASSEFKEVG
+621 EFKDVG

-655 QDPNVDPESQAGGN
+655 INTAVDPATQPGGN
-669 PAFIRRKI
+669 PQFIRRNI

-689 VLGGLISDQK
+689 VLGGLIDENK
-699 SGSETGVPFLKDLPV
+699 SSAHSGIPFLKDMPV
-714 LGGLFRQTSDFVERQ
+714 LGALFGTTSDSTDRT

-743 AEARAVTKEFRERL
+743 GEARAVTKEFRERL
-757 RELEGAGPGE
+757 KELETAGPGE
-767 VPRSAPSPR
+767 VLRGPSPP

>member
-1 MMSHGFFLPA
+1 
-11 RYGRLGSWEGIA
+11 
-23 NDGGERQPAG
+23 
-33 MPPVATPEMTNAAR
+33 MTNAAR
-47 RWVVLCVGAVALSA
+47 WWVLLCVGAIALSA
-61 CTTASQRAQPP
+61 CTTASRRAQPP
-72 PPRPIT
+72 PPRPVT
-78 GAPRAEAGKTPAPA
+78 GAPAEAGKTPPPA
-92 MTEITL
+92 MTEITI

-105 PRPNVEMYPGT
+105 PRPNIEMYPGT
-116 GTFVNPKAVAPRPPD
+116 GTFVTPKAGAPRPPD

-202 DGLYKVMPGPQATRG
+202 DGLYKVMPGAQATRG
-217 SPPTSVQRVAA
+217 SPPASVQRVAA
-228 ARGYGIRVVPLRFV
+228 ARGYGIRVVPLRYV

-299 GLFKLK
+299 GLYKLK
-305 DAEVKTLHTEMEK
+305 DAEVKTLHAEMEK
-318 IFGEKD
+318 IFGDKD

-341 LLVVTSRPD
+341 LLVVTSRPG

-393 FGAEATKEGGPPPAE
+393 FGAETTKEGGPPAAE

-417 LDSGNQRTSEREGEL
+417 LDSDSSRTSETEG
-432 GGEEMGG
+432 EMGG
-439 GQRRG
+439 EKAGFGMGRTG
-444 ERSKEPAVS
+444 KGSKEPAVS

-477 QDYEMIVT
+477 QDYKMIET
-485 ALKNLDVIPLQV
+485 ALKNLDVVALQV
-497 LIEASVIDVTLT
+497 LIEASVIEVTLNDT
-509 DNLQYGVE
+509 LAYGVE
-517 WFFRNETPGGGRAEG
+517 WFFRHSVREDTAVGA
-532 TLDLSGVVA
+532 LDLSGVVGTA
-541 RGAEMGAPAVPGLFS
+541 ANVGSAAFGVPNFS
-556 YALFDDLNRVR
+556 YALFADNDKVR
-567 AVITAIAAQA
+567 AVIDAIATES
-577 KLEVLSSPSL
+577 KVNVLSSPSL

-593 TATIE
+593 TATIK
-598 VVNEI
+598 VVNDVPI
-603 SVNTQARQSTID
+603 TTGQQQAVLDTGGIDNIPNVLASVDFREA
-615 PDAPII
+615 
-621 ASSEFKEVG
+621 G
-630 VILEVTPRVNQG
+630 VILEVTPRVNAS

-648 LSQEVSE
+648 LSQEVT
-655 QDPNVDPESQAGGN
+655 DVDRSQITSNPGGN
-669 PAFIRRKI
+669 PSFLERKV

-689 VLGGLISDQK
+689 VIGGLISENK
-699 SGSETGVPFLKDLPV
+699 SDSETGIPFLKDMPV
-714 LGGLFRQTSDFVERQ
+714 LGGIFRSTSDTLRRT
-729 ELIVLLTPKAVRDQ
+729 ELLVLLTPKAVRDQ
-743 AEARAVTKEFRERL
+743 SEARAVTKEFRERL
-757 RELEGAGPGE
+757 KQIQEAGPGG
-767 VPRSAPSPR
+767 VLLRPSPP

>member
-1 MMSHGFFLPA
+1 
-11 RYGRLGSWEGIA
+11 
-23 NDGGERQPAG
+23 
-33 MPPVATPEMTNAAR
+33 MTNAAR
-47 RWVVLCVGAVALSA
+47 WWVVLCVGAIALSA
-61 CTTASQRAQPP
+61 CTTASRRAQPP
-72 PPRPIT
+72 PPRPVT
-78 GAPRAEAGKTPAPA
+78 AAPRAEAGKTPAPA

-98 EDEDKKP
+98 DDEDKKP
-105 PRPNVEMYPGT
+105 PRPNIELYPGT
-116 GTFVNPKAVAPRPPD
+116 GNFVNPKVVAPRSPD

-202 DGLYKVMPGPQATRG
+202 DGLYKVMPGAQATRG
-217 SPPTSVQRVAA
+217 SPPASVQRVAA
-228 ARGYGIRVVPLRFV
+228 ARGYGIRVVPLRYI

-299 GLFKLK
+299 GLYKLK
-305 DAEVKTLHTEMEK
+305 DAEVKTLHAEMEK

-341 LLVVTSRPD
+341 LLVVTSRPG

-366 DAVGPRLFVYRVQNG
+366 DSVGPRLFVYRVQNG

-393 FGAEATKEGGPPPAE
+393 FGAETTKEGGPPAAE
-408 LAPGEEPTT
+408 LAPGEEPAT
-417 LDSGNQRTSEREGEL
+417 LESDNPPTSERESRM
-432 GGEEMGG
+432 GEEAGG
-439 GQRRG
+439 RKRG
-444 ERSKEPAVS
+444 GRSKEPAVS

-466 STNALVILART
+466 STNSLVILART
-477 QDYEMIVT
+477 QDYKMIET
-485 ALKNLDVIPLQV
+485 ALKNLDVVGLQV
-497 LIEASVIDVTLT
+497 LIEARVIEVTLN
-509 DNLQYGVE
+509 DSLSYGVE
-517 WFFRNETPGGGRAEG
+517 WFFNNKVNDERRGRAS
-532 TLDLSGVVA
+532 LDLG
-541 RGAEMGAPAVPGLFS
+541 GPANLLALAGGPAAFS
-556 YALFDDLNRVR
+556 YAIFDSDNDIRVLLR
-567 AVITAIAAQA
+567 TLAAES
-577 KLEVLSSPSL
+577 KLKVLSSPSL

-593 TATIE
+593 SATIE
-598 VVNEI
+598 VVDEV
-603 SVNTQARQSTID
+603 SVTTQQNIPIEQNQDNTFNQLQST
-615 PDAPII
+615 
-621 ASSEFKEVG
+621 EFKDVG
-630 VILEVTPRVNQG
+630 VILEVTPRVNLG

-655 QDPNVDPESQAGGN
+655 VNTAVDPATQPGGN
-669 PAFIRRKI
+669 PAFIRRRI
-677 ESTVTVQSGETL
+677 ESAVTVQSGETL
-689 VLGGLISDQK
+689 VLGGLIKENK
-699 SGSETGVPFLKDLPV
+699 SSASSGIPFLKDMPV
-714 LGGLFRQTSDFVERQ
+714 LGALFGTTSDTSERT
-729 ELIVLLTPKAVRDQ
+729 ELIVLLTPKAVRDEG
-743 AEARAVTKEFRERL
+743 EARAVTKEFRERL
-757 RELEGAGPGE
+757 KQLEDNP
-767 VPRSAPSPR
+767 PRGGSFRSPPP

>member
-1 MMSHGFFLPA
+1 MGGDCERRPA
-11 RYGRLGSWEGIA
+11 CRRSPRRI
-23 NDGGERQPAG
+23 
-33 MPPVATPEMTNAAR
+33 MTNAAR
-47 RWVVLCVGAVALSA
+47 WWVVLCVGAVALSA
-61 CTTASQRAQPP
+61 CTTAPRRAQPP
-72 PPRPIT
+72 PPRPVT
-78 GAPRAEAGKTPAPA
+78 AAPGSEAGKTPAPA

-98 EDEDKKP
+98 EGEDKKP
-105 PRPNVEMYPGT
+105 PRPSIEMYPGT
-116 GTFVNPKAVAPRPPD
+116 GNFVNPKAVAPRPPD

-217 SPPTSVQRVAA
+217 APPVSVQRVAA
-228 ARGYGIRVVPLRFV
+228 ARGYGIRIVPLRYI

-299 GLFKLK
+299 GLYKLK
-305 DAEVKTLHTEMEK
+305 NAEAKTLQAEMEK
-318 IFGEKD
+318 IFGDKD

-341 LLVVTSRPD
+341 LLVVASRPG

-393 FGAEATKEGGPPPAE
+393 FGAEATKEGGPPAAE

-417 LDSGNQRTSEREGEL
+417 LDSDKSRTSETEGQM
-432 GGEEMGG
+432 GGEKAGLG
-439 GQRRG
+439 KHRTGKG
-444 ERSKEPAVS
+444 SKEPAVS

-466 STNALVILART
+466 STNSLVILART
-477 QDYEMIVT
+477 QDYKMIET
-485 ALKNLDVIPLQV
+485 ALKNLDVVALQV
-497 LIEASVIDVTLT
+497 LIEASVIEVTLNDT
-509 DNLQYGVE
+509 LSYGVE
-517 WFFRNETPGGGRAEG
+517 WFFRNSTPGGGTAVG
-532 TLDLSGVVA
+532 KLDLSGVVGDA
-541 RGAEMGAPAVPGLFS
+541 VKTGAAAFGVPNFS
-556 YALFDDLNRVR
+556 YALFGDNDKVR
-567 AVITAIAAQA
+567 AVVDAIASES
-577 KLEVLSSPSL
+577 KVNVLSSPSL

-593 TATIE
+593 TATIK
-598 VVNEI
+598 VVNEVPITTGQQQSVLGTGGTDNI
-603 SVNTQARQSTID
+603 SNIPNVL
-615 PDAPII
+615 
-621 ASSEFKEVG
+621 ASVDFKEAG
-630 VILEVTPRVNQG
+630 VVLEVTPRVNAS
-642 GRITLD
+642 GRITLE
-648 LSQEVSE
+648 LSQEVT
-655 QDPNVDPESQAGGN
+655 DVDRSQITSNPGGN
-669 PAFIRRKI
+669 PSFLKRQV
-677 ESTVTVQSGETL
+677 ESSVTVQSGETL
-689 VLGGLISDQK
+689 VIGGLISENK
-699 SGSETGVPFLKDLPV
+699 SDSETGIPFLKDMPV
-714 LGGLFRQTSDFVERQ
+714 LGGIFRSTADTLRRT
-729 ELIVLLTPKAVRDQ
+729 ELLVLLTPKAVRDEG
-743 AEARAVTKEFRERL
+743 EARAVTKEFRERL
-757 RELEGAGPGE
+757 KELQKAGPGE
-767 VPRSAPSPR
+767 EAPRRPSRR

>member
-1 MMSHGFFLPA
+1 
-11 RYGRLGSWEGIA
+11 
-23 NDGGERQPAG
+23 
-33 MPPVATPEMTNAAR
+33 MTNAAR
-47 RWVVLCVGAVALSA
+47 WWVVLCVGAVALSA

-78 GAPRAEAGKTPAPA
+78 GAPRAEAGRTPAPA

-105 PRPNVEMYPGT
+105 PRPPIEMYPGT
-116 GTFVNPKAVAPRPPD
+116 GTFVNPKAGAPRPPD

-202 DGLYKVMPGPQATRG
+202 DGLYKVMPGAQATRG
-217 SPPTSVQRVAA
+217 APPTSVQRVAA
-228 ARGYGIRVVPLRFV
+228 ARGYGIRVVPLRYV

-305 DAEVKTLHTEMEK
+305 DAEVKTLHAEMEK

-393 FGAEATKEGGPPPAE
+393 FGAEATKEDGPPAAE

-417 LDSGNQRTSEREGEL
+417 LDSDSPRTSEREGEL
-432 GGEEMGG
+432 GGEESGV

-444 ERSKEPAVS
+444 GRSKEPAVS

-466 STNALVILART
+466 STNSLVILART
-477 QDYEMIVT
+477 QDYKMIET
-485 ALKNLDVIPLQV
+485 ALKNLDVVPLQV
-497 LIEASVIDVTLT
+497 LIEASVIEVTLT
-509 DNLQYGVE
+509 DNLRYGVE
-517 WFFRNETPGGGRAEG
+517 WFLKHGAPGNETAQALFDLTPGGDPSVPPPTEG
-532 TLDLSGVVA
+532 SIPSTIGLLGPLVA
-541 RGAEMGAPAVPGLFS
+541 PNFS
-556 YALFDDLNRVR
+556 YAFLGSGSVKVILN
-567 AVITAIAAQA
+567 ALALES

-593 TATIE
+593 TATIK
-598 VVNEI
+598 VVNQI
-603 SVNTQARQSTID
+603 PVQTQQQQSTIAD
-615 PDAPII
+615 SNII
-621 ASSEFKEVG
+621 SSVEFKDAG
-630 VILEVTPRVNQG
+630 VILEITPRVNQG

-648 LSQEVSE
+648 LVQEVTDVGARVPPSNNTSFF
-655 QDPNVDPESQAGGN
+655 QRN
-669 PAFIRRKI
+669 I
-677 ESTVTVQSGETL
+677 ETSVTVQSAETI
-689 VLGGLISDQK
+689 VIGGLITRNKSD
-699 SGSETGVPFLKDLPV
+699 SNTGIPILKDLPV
-714 LGGLFRQTSDFVERQ
+714 LGTLFGDTTDTDRRT
-729 ELIVLLTPKAVRDQ
+729 ELMVLLTPKAVRDLG
-743 AEARAVTKEFRERL
+743 EARAVTKEFRERL
-757 RELEGAGPGE
+757 KELEAAGPGE
-767 VPRSAPSPR
+767 APRRPSPP

>member
-1 MMSHGFFLPA
+1 
-11 RYGRLGSWEGIA
+11 
-23 NDGGERQPAG
+23 
-33 MPPVATPEMTNAAR
+33 MTNAAR
-47 RWVVLCVGAVALSA
+47 WWVVLCVGAVALSA
-61 CTTASQRAQPP
+61 CTTASRRAQPP
-72 PPRPIT
+72 PPRPVT
-78 GAPRAEAGKTPAPA
+78 AASRAEAGKTPAPP

-98 EDEDKKP
+98 EDEDKRP
-105 PRPNVEMYPGT
+105 PRPNIEMYPGT
-116 GTFVNPKAVAPRPPD
+116 GTFVNPKAVTPRPPD

-181 AELLPTLENL
+181 PELLPTLENL
-191 LRLNGAVLLRS
+191 LRLNGAVLMRS

-217 SPPTSVQRVAA
+217 SPPASIQRVAA
-228 ARGYGIRVVPLRFV
+228 ARGYGIRVVPLRYI

-282 MELVEI
+282 LELVEI

-299 GLFKLK
+299 GLYKLK
-305 DAEVKTLHTEMEK
+305 DAEVKTLHAEMEK
-318 IFGEKD
+318 IFGDKD

-341 LLVVTSRPD
+341 LLVVTSRPG

-393 FGAEATKEGGPPPAE
+393 FGAETTKEGGPPAAE

-417 LDSGNQRTSEREGEL
+417 LESDSSRTSETEGQM
-432 GGEEMGG
+432 GGEKAGFG
-439 GQRRG
+439 KGRTG
-444 ERSKEPAVS
+444 KSKEPAVS

-477 QDYEMIVT
+477 QDYKMIET
-485 ALKNLDVIPLQV
+485 ALKNLDVVALQV
-497 LIEASVIDVTLT
+497 LIEARVIEVTLA
-509 DNLQYGVE
+509 DSLSYGVE
-517 WFFRNETPGGGRAEG
+517 WFFNNKVSDERRGRAS
-532 TLDLSGVVA
+532 LDLG
-541 RGAEMGAPAVPGLFS
+541 GALDLAALAAGGPAFS
-556 YALFDDLNRVR
+556 YAIFDNDNDIRVLLR
-567 AVITAIAAQA
+567 TIAAES
-577 KLEVLSSPSL
+577 KLKVLSSPSL

-593 TATIE
+593 SATIE
-598 VVNEI
+598 VVTEV
-603 SVNTQARQSTID
+603 SVTTAQQQPVSLIGDQDGQNAPNTLQSVD
-615 PDAPII
+615 
-621 ASSEFKEVG
+621 FKEVG

-655 QDPNVDPESQAGGN
+655 INKAVDPRTQPGGN
-669 PAFIRRKI
+669 AQFIRRKI

-689 VLGGLISDQK
+689 VLGGLIDENK
-699 SGSETGVPFLKDLPV
+699 STADSGIPFLKDMPV
-714 LGGLFRQTSDFVERQ
+714 LGALFGTTSDTTDRT

-743 AEARAVTKEFRERL
+743 GEARAVTKEFRERL
-757 RELEGAGPGE
+757 KQLETAGPGE
-767 VPRSAPSPR
+767 VFRGTSPP

>member
-1 MMSHGFFLPA
+1 MAANVSRPRRMITIVA
-11 RYGRLGSWEGIA
+11 RW
-23 NDGGERQPAG
+23 
-33 MPPVATPEMTNAAR
+33 
-47 RWVVLCVGAVALSA
+47 WVLVCVCAVALSA
-61 CTTASQRAQPP
+61 CTTAARRAQPP
-72 PPRPIT
+72 PPRSVKA
-78 GAPRAEAGKTPAPA
+78 APLAGAGKTPAPP

-98 EDEDKKP
+98 EDKDKKP
-105 PRPNVEMYPGT
+105 PRPNIELYPGT
-116 GTFVNPKAVAPRPPD
+116 GTFVNLRAAAPRPPD

-156 LKESYFID
+156 LQESYFID

-217 SPPTSVQRVAA
+217 SPPASVQRVAA
-228 ARGYGIRVVPLRFV
+228 AQGYGVRIVPLRYI

-282 MELVEI
+282 LELVEI

-341 LLVVTSRPD
+341 LLVVTSRPG
-350 YLEHARE
+350 YLENVRE

-393 FGAEATKEGGPPPAE
+393 FGAEVTKEEGPPAAE

-417 LDSGNQRTSEREGEL
+417 LDSGNQRTSERESGL
-432 GGEEMGG
+432 GEEEARGG
-439 GQRRG
+439 RQRRG
-444 ERSKEPAVS
+444 ERSQEPAVS
-453 VVSTENLKIIADE
+453 VVSTEDLKIIADE
-466 STNALVILART
+466 STNSLVILART

-485 ALKNLDVIPLQV
+485 ALRNLDVVPLQV
-497 LIEASVIDVTLT
+497 LIEASVIEVMLT
-509 DNLQYGVE
+509 DELRYGVE
-517 WFFRNETPGGGRAEG
+517 WFFKNEVGPSG
-532 TLDLSGVVA
+532 TAV
-541 RGAEMGAPAVPGLFS
+541 GALNLMGA
-556 YALFDDLNRVR
+556 
-567 AVITAIAAQA
+567 
-577 KLEVLSSPSL
+577 
-587 MVLDNQ
+587 
-593 TATIE
+593 
-598 VVNEI
+598 
-603 SVNTQARQSTID
+603 
-615 PDAPII
+615 
-621 ASSEFKEVG
+621 
-630 VILEVTPRVNQG
+630 
-642 GRITLD
+642 
-648 LSQEVSE
+648 
-655 QDPNVDPESQAGGN
+655 
-669 PAFIRRKI
+669 
-677 ESTVTVQSGETL
+677 
-689 VLGGLISDQK
+689 
-699 SGSETGVPFLKDLPV
+699 
-714 LGGLFRQTSDFVERQ
+714 
-729 ELIVLLTPKAVRDQ
+729 
-743 AEARAVTKEFRERL
+743 
-757 RELEGAGPGE
+757 
-767 VPRSAPSPR
+767 

>member
-1 MMSHGFFLPA
+1 
-11 RYGRLGSWEGIA
+11 
-23 NDGGERQPAG
+23 
-33 MPPVATPEMTNAAR
+33 MTNAAR
-47 RWVVLCVGAVALSA
+47 WWVVLCVGAVALSA
-61 CTTASQRAQPP
+61 CTTASRRAQPP
-72 PPRPIT
+72 PPRPVT
-78 GAPRAEAGKTPAPA
+78 AAPRAEAGKTPAPP

-105 PRPNVEMYPGT
+105 PRPNIEMYPGT
-116 GTFVNPKAVAPRPPD
+116 GNFVNPKAVAPRPPD

-202 DGLYKVMPGPQATRG
+202 DGLYKVMPGAQATRG
-217 SPPTSVQRVAA
+217 SPPASLQRVAA
-228 ARGYGIRVVPLRFV
+228 ARGYGIRVVPLRYV

-299 GLFKLK
+299 GLYKLK
-305 DAEVKTLHTEMEK
+305 DAEVKTLHAEMEK
-318 IFGEKD
+318 IFGDKD

-341 LLVVTSRPD
+341 LLVVTSRPG

-393 FGAEATKEGGPPPAE
+393 FGAETTKEGGPPAAE

-417 LDSGNQRTSEREGEL
+417 LESDSSRTSERESRM
-432 GGEEMGG
+432 GEEAGG
-439 GQRRG
+439 GKRTG
-444 ERSKEPAVS
+444 KGSKEPAVS

-466 STNALVILART
+466 STNSLVILART
-477 QDYEMIVT
+477 QDYKMIET
-485 ALKNLDVIPLQV
+485 ALKNLDVVALQV
-497 LIEASVIDVTLT
+497 LIEARVIEVSLNDS
-509 DNLQYGVE
+509 LQYGVE
-517 WFFRNETPGGGRAEG
+517 WFFNNKVNDERRGRAS
-532 TLDLSGVVA
+532 LDLG
-541 RGAEMGAPAVPGLFS
+541 GPATLAALAGGPAAFS
-556 YALFDDLNRVR
+556 YAIFDNDNDIRVLLR
-567 AVITAIAAQA
+567 TIAAES
-577 KLEVLSSPSL
+577 KLKVLSSPSV

-593 TATIE
+593 SATIE
-598 VVNEI
+598 VVTEV
-603 SVNTQARQSTID
+603 SVTTGQNIPVEQNLDTINQLQST
-615 PDAPII
+615 
-621 ASSEFKEVG
+621 EFKDVG

-655 QDPNVDPESQAGGN
+655 INTAVDPATQPGGN
-669 PAFIRRKI
+669 PQFIRRNI

-689 VLGGLISDQK
+689 VLGGLIDENK
-699 SGSETGVPFLKDLPV
+699 SSAHSGIPFLKDMPV
-714 LGGLFRQTSDFVERQ
+714 LGALFGTTSDSTDRT

-743 AEARAVTKEFRERL
+743 GEARAVTKEFRERL
-757 RELEGAGPGE
+757 KELETAGPGE
-767 VPRSAPSPR
+767 VLRGPSPP